1 MLKHKIYTGSES
13 QNLKKTAEK
22 AVLMLKLQHVDD
34 KIQKIQNNIQ
44 NNSNNEKDFVLL
56 NNLIKIK
63 NKISIMV
70 GRTSF

>member
-1 MLKHKIYTGSES
+1 
-13 QNLKKTAEK
+13 
-22 AVLMLKLQHVDD
+22 MLKLQHVDD

>member
-1 MLKHKIYTGSES
+1 MS
-13 QNLKKTAEK
+13 NVLKKTTEK

-34 KIQKIQNNIQ
+34 KIQKIQNKIQ
-44 NNSNNEKDFVLL
+44 NSSIKETDFVLL

-63 NKISIMV
+63 NKISILV

>member
-1 MLKHKIYTGSES
+1 VLKHKIYTGSES

>member
-13 QNLKKTAEK
+13 HNLKKTTEK

-34 KIQKIQNNIQ
+34 KIQKIQNKIQ
-44 NNSNNEKDFVLL
+44 NSSIKETDFVLL

-63 NKISIMV
+63 NKISILV
-70 GRTSF
+70 GRNSF

>member
-1 MLKHKIYTGSES
+1 
-13 QNLKKTAEK
+13 
-22 AVLMLKLQHVDD
+22 MLKLQHVDD

-44 NNSNNEKDFVLL
+44 KDSNNAKDFVLL